1 MHDARTKIIYGFYA
15 SDLKSIGYV
24 GQTSDLA
31 RRSHRHLNIST
42 RKPRN
47 IDIWIKL
54 QNKNVVFI
62 TLEECEWVDPKTNS
76 LGFQEV
82 FCVRELGSLY
92 ALPHP

>member
-1 MHDARTKIIYGFYA
+1 MHEARTKIIYGIYA

-47 IDIWIKL
+47 IDIWIEL

-62 TLEECEWVDPKTNS
+62 TLEECEWVDAGKKESYWKSILNPIVKD
-76 LGFQEV
+76 
-82 FCVRELGSLY
+82 
-92 ALPHP
+92 